1 VSDADTTDRVGVLFA
16 LRDEPDLVVRAEE
29 LGYESAWAAEG
40 QGRSAFGKLERWAVH
55 TDRIGLATGIVNVFS
70 RTPAAIAQAAATLDA
85 HSAGRAILGLG
96 VAHPGVVEGFHGADF
111 DRPLPRMDEYIELVR
126 RYLRGDLKGFDGE
139 FFSPS
144 RTAFWEAFEPERAS
158 IPIYNGALGPANVR
172 LTGQFADGWVPNLYP
187 DSQFEE
193 ALGWL
198 ADGAARG
205 DRAPESIDV
214 AMCVLTAVDEDPERA
229 RRAAAEHVAYYLRDI
244 PGYYDCAAVEAGFED
259 IVEAVR
265 AASSTDAG
273 AEHVADE
280 LLDHLA
286 VVGTPEAARAQ
297 LDDLRAAGLDLPIVR
312 APAGTDQE
320 WIDRTLRTFAPR

>member
-1 VSDADTTDRVGVLFA
+1 
-16 LRDEPDLVVRAEE
+16 
-29 LGYESAWAAEG
+29 
-40 QGRSAFGKLERWAVH
+40 
-55 TDRIGLATGIVNVFS
+55 
-70 RTPAAIAQAAATLDA
+70 
-85 HSAGRAILGLG
+85 
-96 VAHPGVVEGFHGADF
+96 
-111 DRPLPRMDEYIELVR
+111 
-126 RYLRGDLKGFDGE
+126 
-139 FFSPS
+139 
-144 RTAFWEAFEPERAS
+144 
-158 IPIYNGALGPANVR
+158 
-172 LTGQFADGWVPNLYP
+172 
-187 DSQFEE
+187 
-193 ALGWL
+193 
-198 ADGAARG
+198 
-205 DRAPESIDV
+205 
-214 AMCVLTAVDEDPERA
+214 VLTAVDEDPERA